1 MANKFSTILG
11 KVLKSEAD
19 DAARVMSREEAEIA
33 SDLLKQPGM
42 SKAYDDIQRQANI
55 DDARAAFTENTPAA
69 DAFRTFDDAGLIQT
83 PGTVAGDVTLQ
94 SSRPNFNLQGKPY
107 GQNFPVVRAEKGLVT
122 QPQMGEIGE
131 TTFQSSRPNF
141 DLQGSSYGKN
151 FPQAEPKITGL
162 PVAIDMNAKGLPV
175 VGGQMDDVIE
185 VTGRN
190 LDAIPAKDKMSFLQ
204 KYGKKGAIGAGLAG
218 AGLLGISALQD
229 DQALQQAPVPTE
241 KPITPVEQPAS
252 PQNVATTMPS
262 KTNAVKAANITPNT
276 QSGLPGQQEDTM
288 RILDFGTG
296 YKDTAANLE
305 EQQNLRNL
313 EFRDNQLAKAGAQLG
328 AAIAGVNTPDLSLFD
343 QNIKQA
349 DTVLS
354 QYKERME
361 KEKVDPNSPL
371 SKGMKQFMKSFGFE
385 VKGDASAEELM
396 KLSPIAERYY
406 QSIENR
412 ELRKEQAAQRS
423 EDNRFRWAQ
432 LAAQKDIAKQNKE
445 AEIERKRGEKLE
457 GYTMQMRKDLT
468 SGPLAKQYTSV
479 VNSKTALSDLTS
491 FMENPTGYTDYGT
504 LMRSLKVLQ
513 GDDSVVR
520 EAEMRLGQNAGSLSQ
535 KLQNYADQIA
545 TGRSLRPE
553 QRQDIVNTLKVMDA
567 SATNQYKQAAQPYL
581 EQARELGLNEDFI
594 LPGILR
600 ETPTNKTSTQ
610 NSSPQQKTIVKKQYS
625 PSRNQTRVLYSD
637 GSQEVLDGQQ

>member
-69 DAFRTFDDAGLIQT
+69 DAFRTFDEANMV

-94 SSRPNFNLQGKPY
+94 TSRPNFNLQGKPY
-107 GQNFPVVRAEKGLVT
+107 SGNVPSPIQEKGLIPVD
-122 QPQMGEIGE
+122 QA
-131 TTFQSSRPNF
+131 
-141 DLQGSSYGKN
+141 GKGIV
-151 FPQAEPKITGL
+151 KIN
-162 PVAIDMNAKGLPV
+162 PDASGLPV
-175 VGGQMDDVIE
+175 VGRQADDVIE
-185 VTGRN
+185 TTARNVDDIPVT
-190 LDAIPAKDKMSFLQ
+190 DKMSFLK

-229 DQALQQAPVPTE
+229 EQALQQAPVPTE
-241 KPITPVEQPAS
+241 KPITPVEQSAS
-252 PQNVATTMPS
+252 PKDVATTMPS

-276 QSGLPGQQEDTM
+276 QSSLPGQQEDTL
-288 RILDFGTG
+288 RILDFGSG

-313 EFRDNQLAKAGAQLG
+313 EFRNNQLAKAGAQLG

-432 LAAQKDIAKQNKE
+432 LAQQKE
-445 AEIERKRGEKLE
+445 
-457 GYTMQMRKDLT
+457 
-468 SGPLAKQYTSV
+468 LAKQDKATQELNKFTDRQRDIISKSKPYQNYQQTVSKAKQIRNA
-479 VNSKTALSDLTS
+479 VNNPSGFKDVAAIYS
-491 FMENPTGYTDYGT
+491 FMKALDPE
-504 LMRSLKVLQ
+504 
-513 GDDSVVR
+513 SVVR
-520 EAEMRLGQNAGSLSQ
+520 ESEYATAAGVGSLATKISNALSKQ
-535 KLQNYADQIA
+535 VSGKMLTQEQRKELLEIAEDMEKIAGENLYQYSKPVITAAKSKGAPLDQIFDDPNKIQSF
-545 TGRSLRPE
+545 GLE
-553 QRQDIVNTLKVMDA
+553 
-567 SATNQYKQAAQPYL
+567 
-581 EQARELGLNEDFI
+581 EQALQSA
-594 LPGILR
+594 P
-600 ETPTNKTSTQ
+600 SQ
-610 NSSPQQKTIVKKQYS
+610 NVLSGQQKQIVRRQYS
-625 PSRNQTRVLYSD
+625 PSRNQTRIIYSD
-637 GSQEVLDGQQ
+637 GSQEVIDGR